1 MAHVHWTLDT
11 QGYKHTLRKCNDDDD
26 DDDDD
31 DDCIWVRDLTAP
43 MHLGLIDGPFV
54 PHIKIKG
61 AL

>member
-1 MAHVHWTLDT
+1 MFNKYDTLACDCCAAQALYFSV
-11 QGYKHTLRKCNDDDD
+11 QGEWLIDY
-26 DDDDD
+26 
-31 DDCIWVRDLTAP
+31 IWVQDLTAP